1 MLEKLSTSNDLLD
14 DIASSGLKYLSFNVI
29 HADNLKDF
37 PNLARHDPF
46 DRMLLAQA
54 KEEGLSLLAS
64 DVFSLKP
71 KLPYVLNARE

>member
-46 DRMLLAQA
+46 
-54 KEEGLSLLAS
+54 GP
-64 DVFSLKP
+64 DVIGSGK
-71 KLPYVLNARE
+71 RRRS

>member
-1 MLEKLSTSNDLLD
+1 
-14 DIASSGLKYLSFNVI
+14 
-29 HADNLKDF
+29 
-37 PNLARHDPF
+37 
-46 DRMLLAQA
+46 MLLAQA